1 MHCIRYTHP
10 GRITSPLQISH
21 LTCTLDLFLAQI
33 QINVLPSPPGGHADA
48 AAPFFPVPPPLGRM
62 VVVSAANAPF
72 FDRLENMVASV
83 QVGEVCVDV
92 VFSLLLS
99 ALNA

>member
-1 MHCIRYTHP
+1 
-10 GRITSPLQISH
+10 
-21 LTCTLDLFLAQI
+21 
-33 QINVLPSPPGGHADA
+33 
-48 AAPFFPVPPPLGRM
+48 M